1 MSRFTKNNLRN
12 IRQTFEEKT
21 GVNLNV
27 ESRVSPK
34 KTKYLLLAAAL
45 CALLLASCAR
55 TLFSGLNGDD
65 LSLGGTYLGD
75 GIVSIEVVNRSDKAL
90 EFQKQVKLMGWR
102 NGEVEPLPGGTVRVE
117 NTRFPAHSGGTML
130 VDLSEAYDIKA
141 LENGTWGT
149 LEESGYYLVLTN
161 HDFLFGHDWMCFFH
175 FSEPAEEITPTE
187 PETPPEPAP
196 AQNLDGITD
205 DLKSYFEDTYLDEPP
220 TMTQAHFAYQQ
231 KVQELLAQTN
241 GTLVHPVDPHV
252 FVQTPREQVFDETL
266 PMDIQ
271 YQVVIQQYHS
281 LDAFNRMVGAA
292 FSGTGSD
299 QSLQIMAALPEYQ
312 GQTDGGQCIPVV
324 YLFVYERA
332 ALTAENPY
340 AFIYGNIIPFSRMVQ
355 DKVYEDDR
363 YVIYDMTDL
372 FYTDLDAY
380 LDDFVSVMKGKV
392 SLYFDEQIRRRVHN
406 VYDYFR
412 DAQTLSG
419 LIENHQA
426 EMETMGH
433 NG

>member
-27 ESRVSPK
+27 ERRVSPK

-340 AFIYGNIIPFSRMVQ
+340 AFIYGNIIPFSRMEQ

>member
-1 MSRFTKNNLRN
+1 MNRFTKNNLRN

-27 ESRVSPK
+27 ERRVSPK
-34 KTKYLLLAAAL
+34 KTTYLLLAAAL

-65 LSLGGTYLGD
+65 LSLKGTYLGD
-75 GIVSIEVVNRSDKAL
+75 GIVSIEVVNRSDKSL
-90 EFQKQVKLMGWR
+90 EFQKQVKSWAG
-102 NGEVEPLPGGTVRVE
+102 GTGSGALPGGTVRVE
-117 NTRFPAHSGGTML
+117 NIRFPAHSGGTML

-149 LEESGYYLVLTN
+149 RDETGYYLVLTN

-175 FSEPAEEITPTE
+175 FLSLRRKQRQQSRKRRPTC
-187 PETPPEPAP
+187 TGT
-196 AQNLDGITD
+196 NLDGITD

-220 TMTQAHFAYQQ
+220 AMTQAHFEYQQ

-241 GTLVHPVDPHV
+241 GTLVHPVDPYV

-266 PMDIQ
+266 PKDIQ

-281 LDAFNRMVGAA
+281 LDAFNRMVGAHFPEA
-292 FSGTGSD
+292 ASD

-340 AFIYGNIIPFSRMVQ
+340 AFIYGNIIPFSRMEQ

>member
-1 MSRFTKNNLRN
+1 MSRFTKKNLHN

-55 TLFSGLNGDD
+55 TLFLGLNGDD
-65 LSLGGTYLGD
+65 LSLKGTYLGD

-102 NGEVEPLPGGTVRVE
+102 NGEVEPLSGGTVRVE

-149 LEESGYYLVLTN
+149 LEESGYYLILTN

-340 AFIYGNIIPFSRMVQ
+340 AFIYGNIIPFSRMEQ

-372 FYTDLDAY
+372 FYTDLDAH

>member
-1 MSRFTKNNLRN
+1 
-12 IRQTFEEKT
+12 
-21 GVNLNV
+21 
-27 ESRVSPK
+27 
-34 KTKYLLLAAAL
+34 
-45 CALLLASCAR
+45 
-55 TLFSGLNGDD
+55 
-65 LSLGGTYLGD
+65 
-75 GIVSIEVVNRSDKAL
+75 
-90 EFQKQVKLMGWR
+90 MGWR
-102 NGEVEPLPGGTVRVE
+102 NGEVEPLPGGTVHVE
-117 NTRFPAHSGGTML
+117 NTRFPAHSGGVMR

-149 LEESGYYLVLTN
+149 QKETDYYLVLTN
-161 HDFLFGHDWMCFFH
+161 QDFLFGHDWMCFFH
-175 FSEPAEEITPTE
+175 FSEPAEETAQTE
-187 PETPPEPAP
+187 PETPPVTAP

-205 DLKSYFEDTYLDEPP
+205 DLKSYFEDIYLDEPP
-220 TMTQAHFAYQQ
+220 GMTQAHFAYQQ
-231 KVQELLAQTN
+231 KVQALLAQTN

-252 FVQTPREQVFDETL
+252 FVQTPRELVFDETL
-266 PMDIQ
+266 PADIQ

-299 QSLQIMAALPEYQ
+299 KSLQIMAAIPEYQ

-324 YLFVYERA
+324 YLFVYERE

-340 AFIYGNIIPFSRMVQ
+340 AFIYGNIIPFSQMEQ

-380 LDDFVSVMKGKV
+380 LDDFAGVMKGKV

-406 VYDYFR
+406 VYDYSR

-419 LIENHQA
+419 QIENHQA
-426 EMETMGH
+426 EMEAGGN

>member
-75 GIVSIEVVNRSDKAL
+75 GIVSIEVVNRSDKAR

-102 NGEVEPLPGGTVRVE
+102 NGEVEPLSGGTVRVE

-340 AFIYGNIIPFSRMVQ
+340 AFIYGNIIPFSRMEQ

>member
-1 MSRFTKNNLRN
+1 MNRFTKKNLHN

-27 ESRVSPK
+27 ERRVSPK
-34 KTKYLLLAAAL
+34 KTTYLLLAAAL

-65 LSLGGTYLGD
+65 LSLKGTYLGD
-75 GIVSIEVVNRSDKAL
+75 GIVSIEVVNRSDKSL

-149 LEESGYYLVLTN
+149 LEESGYYLILTN

-220 TMTQAHFAYQQ
+220 TMTQAHFEYQQ
-231 KVQELLAQTN
+231 KVQELLARTN

-271 YQVVIQQYHS
+271 YQMVIQQYHS

-340 AFIYGNIIPFSRMVQ
+340 AFIYGNIIPFSRMEQ

-412 DAQTLSG
+412 DAQTLPG

>member
-1 MSRFTKNNLRN
+1 MNRFTKNNLRN

-27 ESRVSPK
+27 ERRVSPE
-34 KTKYLLLAAAL
+34 KTTYLLLAAAL

-65 LSLGGTYLGD
+65 LSLKGTYLGD

-102 NGEVEPLPGGTVRVE
+102 NGEVEPLSGGTVRVE

-205 DLKSYFEDTYLDEPP
+205 NLKSYFEDTYLDEPP
-220 TMTQAHFAYQQ
+220 TMTQAHFEYQQ

-340 AFIYGNIIPFSRMVQ
+340 AFIYGNIIPFSRMEQ

-412 DAQTLSG
+412 DAQTLPG

>member
-1 MSRFTKNNLRN
+1 MNRFTKNNLRN

-27 ESRVSPK
+27 ERRVSPK
-34 KTKYLLLAAAL
+34 KTTYLLLAAAL

-65 LSLGGTYLGD
+65 LSLKGTYLGD

-141 LENGTWGT
+141 LENGTWGA

-220 TMTQAHFAYQQ
+220 TMTQAHFEYQQ

-252 FVQTPREQVFDETL
+252 FVQTPREQVFDETQ

-340 AFIYGNIIPFSRMVQ
+340 AFIYGNIIPFSRMEQ

-363 YVIYDMTDL
+363 YVIYDMTEL

-392 SLYFDEQIRRRVHN
+392 SLYFDDQIRRRVHN

>member
-27 ESRVSPK
+27 ERRVSPK
-34 KTKYLLLAAAL
+34 KTTYLLLAAAL

-65 LSLGGTYLGD
+65 LSLKGTYLGD

-141 LENGTWGT
+141 LEDGTWGT
-149 LEESGYYLVLTN
+149 LEESGYYLILTN

-220 TMTQAHFAYQQ
+220 TMTQAHFEYQQ
-231 KVQELLAQTN
+231 KVQELLARTN

-271 YQVVIQQYHS
+271 YQMVIQQYHS

-340 AFIYGNIIPFSRMVQ
+340 AFIYGNIIPFSRMEQ

-412 DAQTLSG
+412 DAQTLPG

>member
-1 MSRFTKNNLRN
+1 MSRFTKKNLHN

-65 LSLGGTYLGD
+65 LSLKGTYLGD

-149 LEESGYYLVLTN
+149 LEESGYYLILTN

-271 YQVVIQQYHS
+271 YQVVIEQYHS

-340 AFIYGNIIPFSRMVQ
+340 AFIYGNIIPFSRMEQ

>member
-1 MSRFTKNNLRN
+1 
-12 IRQTFEEKT
+12 
-21 GVNLNV
+21 
-27 ESRVSPK
+27 
-34 KTKYLLLAAAL
+34 
-45 CALLLASCAR
+45 
-55 TLFSGLNGDD
+55 
-65 LSLGGTYLGD
+65 
-75 GIVSIEVVNRSDKAL
+75 
-90 EFQKQVKLMGWR
+90 
-102 NGEVEPLPGGTVRVE
+102 
-117 NTRFPAHSGGTML
+117 
-130 VDLSEAYDIKA
+130 
-141 LENGTWGT
+141 
-149 LEESGYYLVLTN
+149 
-161 HDFLFGHDWMCFFH
+161 
-175 FSEPAEEITPTE
+175 
-187 PETPPEPAP
+187 
-196 AQNLDGITD
+196 
-205 DLKSYFEDTYLDEPP
+205 
-220 TMTQAHFAYQQ
+220 MTQAHFAYQQ

-340 AFIYGNIIPFSRMVQ
+340 AFIYGNIIPFSRMEQ

>member
-65 LSLGGTYLGD
+65 LSLKGTYLGD

-102 NGEVEPLPGGTVRVE
+102 NGEVEPLSGGTVRVE

-340 AFIYGNIIPFSRMVQ
+340 AFIYGNIIPFSRMEQ

>member
-1 MSRFTKNNLRN
+1 MSRFTNKNLHN
-12 IRQTFEEKT
+12 IRKTFEEKT
-21 GVNLNV
+21 GVNLN
-27 ESRVSPK
+27 EGRPTSPK

-65 LSLGGTYLGD
+65 LSLKGTYLGD

-102 NGEVEPLPGGTVRVE
+102 NGEVEPLSGGTVRVE

-130 VDLSEAYDIKA
+130 VDISEAYDIRA

-175 FSEPAEEITPTE
+175 FSESEEETAPTE

-220 TMTQAHFAYQQ
+220 GMTQAHVAYQQ
-231 KVQELLAQTN
+231 KVQALLAQTD
-241 GTLVHPVDPHV
+241 GTLVHPVDPYV

-340 AFIYGNIIPFSRMVQ
+340 AFIYGNIIPFSRMEQ

-392 SLYFDEQIRRRVHN
+392 SLHFDEQIRRRVHN

>member
-1 MSRFTKNNLRN
+1 MSRFTKKNLHN
-12 IRQTFEEKT
+12 IRKTFEEKT

-65 LSLGGTYLGD
+65 LSLKGTYLGD

-175 FSEPAEEITPTE
+175 FSEPTEETTPTE
-187 PETPPEPAP
+187 PEMPPEPAP

-340 AFIYGNIIPFSRMVQ
+340 AFIYGNIIPFSRMEQ

-412 DAQTLSG
+412 DVQTLSG

>member
-27 ESRVSPK
+27 ERRVSPK

-102 NGEVEPLPGGTVRVE
+102 NGEVEPLFGGTVRVE

-220 TMTQAHFAYQQ
+220 TMTQAHFEYQQ

-340 AFIYGNIIPFSRMVQ
+340 AFIYGNIIPFSRMEQ

>member
-1 MSRFTKNNLRN
+1 MNRFTKNNLRN

-27 ESRVSPK
+27 ERRVSPK

-55 TLFSGLNGDD
+55 TLFLGLNGDD
-65 LSLGGTYLGD
+65 LSLKGTYLGD

-340 AFIYGNIIPFSRMVQ
+340 AFIYGNIIPFSRMEQ

>member
-1 MSRFTKNNLRN
+1 MNRFTKNNLRN

-21 GVNLNV
+21 GVNLN
-27 ESRVSPK
+27 EGRPASPK
-34 KTKYLLLAAAL
+34 KTTYLLLAAAL

-75 GIVSIEVVNRSDKAL
+75 GIVSIEVANRSDKSL

-102 NGEVEPLPGGTVRVE
+102 NGEVEPLPGGTMRVE

-149 LEESGYYLVLTN
+149 LEESGYYLILTN

-220 TMTQAHFAYQQ
+220 TMTQAHFEYQQ

-299 QSLQIMAALPEYQ
+299 QSLQIMAVLPEYQ

-340 AFIYGNIIPFSRMVQ
+340 AFIYGNIIPFSRMEQ

-380 LDDFVSVMKGKV
+380 LDDFVGVMKGKV

>member
-1 MSRFTKNNLRN
+1 MNRFTKNNLRN
-12 IRQTFEEKT
+12 IRQTFEIKT

-27 ESRVSPK
+27 ERRVSPK

-65 LSLGGTYLGD
+65 LSLKGTYLGD

-149 LEESGYYLVLTN
+149 LEESGYYLILTN

-220 TMTQAHFAYQQ
+220 TMTQAHFEYQQ
-231 KVQELLAQTN
+231 KVQELLARTN

-271 YQVVIQQYHS
+271 YQMVIQQYHS

-340 AFIYGNIIPFSRMVQ
+340 AFSYGNIIPFSRMEQ

-412 DAQTLSG
+412 DAQTLPG

>member
-1 MSRFTKNNLRN
+1 MSRFTKKNLHN

-65 LSLGGTYLGD
+65 LSLKGTYLGD

-149 LEESGYYLVLTN
+149 LEESGYYLILTN

-220 TMTQAHFAYQQ
+220 TMTQAHFEYQQ
-231 KVQELLAQTN
+231 KVQELLARTN

-271 YQVVIQQYHS
+271 YQMVIQQYHS

-340 AFIYGNIIPFSRMVQ
+340 AFIYGNIIPFSRMEQ

-412 DAQTLSG
+412 DAQTLPG

>member
-1 MSRFTKNNLRN
+1 MSRFTKKNLHN

-65 LSLGGTYLGD
+65 LSLKGTYLGD
-75 GIVSIEVVNRSDKAL
+75 GIISIEVVNRSDKSL

-102 NGEVEPLPGGTVRVE
+102 NGEVEPLHGGTVRVE

-130 VDLSEAYDIKA
+130 VDISEAYDIRA

-175 FSEPAEEITPTE
+175 FSESEEETAPTE

-205 DLKSYFEDTYLDEPP
+205 DLKSYFEDTYL
-220 TMTQAHFAYQQ
+220 
-231 KVQELLAQTN
+231 TN
-241 GTLVHPVDPHV
+241 
-252 FVQTPREQVFDETL
+252 
-266 PMDIQ
+266 
-271 YQVVIQQYHS
+271 
-281 LDAFNRMVGAA
+281 
-292 FSGTGSD
+292 
-299 QSLQIMAALPEYQ
+299 
-312 GQTDGGQCIPVV
+312 
-324 YLFVYERA
+324 
-332 ALTAENPY
+332 
-340 AFIYGNIIPFSRMVQ
+340 
-355 DKVYEDDR
+355 
-363 YVIYDMTDL
+363 
-372 FYTDLDAY
+372 
-380 LDDFVSVMKGKV
+380 
-392 SLYFDEQIRRRVHN
+392 RR
-406 VYDYFR
+406 
-412 DAQTLSG
+412 Q
-419 LIENHQA
+419 
-426 EMETMGH
+426 
-433 NG
+433 

>member
-1 MSRFTKNNLRN
+1 MNRFTKNNLRN

-27 ESRVSPK
+27 ERRVSPK
-34 KTKYLLLAAAL
+34 KTTYLLLAAAL

-65 LSLGGTYLGD
+65 LSLKGTYLGD
-75 GIVSIEVVNRSDKAL
+75 GIVSIEVLNRSDKSL

-102 NGEVEPLPGGTVRVE
+102 NGEVEPLSGGTVRVE

-141 LENGTWGT
+141 LENGTWVT

-175 FSEPAEEITPTE
+175 FSEPTEETTPTE
-187 PETPPEPAP
+187 PEMPPEPAP

-340 AFIYGNIIPFSRMVQ
+340 AFIYGNIIPFSRMEQ

-412 DAQTLSG
+412 DVQTLSG

>member
-1 MSRFTKNNLRN
+1 MNRFTKNNLRN
-12 IRQTFEEKT
+12 IRQTFEIKT

-27 ESRVSPK
+27 ERRVSPK

-65 LSLGGTYLGD
+65 LSLKGTYLGD

-149 LEESGYYLVLTN
+149 LEESGYYLILTN

-220 TMTQAHFAYQQ
+220 TMTQAHFEYQQ
-231 KVQELLAQTN
+231 KVQELLARTN

-271 YQVVIQQYHS
+271 YQMVIQQYHS

-340 AFIYGNIIPFSRMVQ
+340 AFIYGNIIPFSRMEQ

>member
-1 MSRFTKNNLRN
+1 MSRFTKKNLHN

-65 LSLGGTYLGD
+65 LSLKGTYLGD
-75 GIVSIEVVNRSDKAL
+75 GIVSIEVVNRSDKSL

-102 NGEVEPLPGGTVRVE
+102 NGEVEPLPGGTMRVE

-175 FSEPAEEITPTE
+175 FSEPAEETTPTE

-220 TMTQAHFAYQQ
+220 GMTQAHFEYQQ

-340 AFIYGNIIPFSRMVQ
+340 AFIYGNIIPFSRMEQ

-412 DAQTLSG
+412 DAQTIPG

>member
-340 AFIYGNIIPFSRMVQ
+340 AFIYGNIIPFSRMEQ

-412 DAQTLSG
+412 DVQTLSG

>member
-1 MSRFTKNNLRN
+1 MNRFTKNNLRN

-27 ESRVSPK
+27 ERRVSPK

-65 LSLGGTYLGD
+65 LSLKGTYLGD

-141 LENGTWGT
+141 LEDGTWGT

-175 FSEPAEEITPTE
+175 FSEPAEETTPTE

-220 TMTQAHFAYQQ
+220 TMTQAHFEYQQ

-340 AFIYGNIIPFSRMVQ
+340 AFIYGNIIPFSRMEQ

-412 DAQTLSG
+412 DVQTLSG

>member
-1 MSRFTKNNLRN
+1 MSRFTKKNLHN

-65 LSLGGTYLGD
+65 LSLKGTYLGD
-75 GIVSIEVVNRSDKAL
+75 GIVSIEVVNRSDKSL

-102 NGEVEPLPGGTVRVE
+102 NGEMEPLPGGTVRVE
-117 NTRFPAHSGGTML
+117 NTCFPAHSGGTML

-175 FSEPAEEITPTE
+175 FSEPAEETTPTE

-205 DLKSYFEDTYLDEPP
+205 DLKSYFEDTYLDESP
-220 TMTQAHFAYQQ
+220 TMTQAHFEYQQ

-271 YQVVIQQYHS
+271 YQMVIQQYHS

-312 GQTDGGQCIPVV
+312 GQTDGGQRIPVV

-340 AFIYGNIIPFSRMVQ
+340 AFIYGNIIPFSRMEQ

>member
-1 MSRFTKNNLRN
+1 MNRFTKNNLRN
-12 IRQTFEEKT
+12 IRQTFEIKT

-27 ESRVSPK
+27 ERRVSPK

-65 LSLGGTYLGD
+65 LSLKGTYLGD

-149 LEESGYYLVLTN
+149 LEESGYYLILTN

-220 TMTQAHFAYQQ
+220 TMTQAHFEYQQ
-231 KVQELLAQTN
+231 KVQELLARTN

-271 YQVVIQQYHS
+271 YQMVIQQYHS

-312 GQTDGGQCIPVV
+312 GQTDGGQCIPGV

-340 AFIYGNIIPFSRMVQ
+340 AFIYGNIIPFSRMEQ

>member
-65 LSLGGTYLGD
+65 LSLKGTYLGD

-340 AFIYGNIIPFSRMVQ
+340 AFIYGNIIPFSRMEQ

>member
-1 MSRFTKNNLRN
+1 MNRFTKNNLRN

-55 TLFSGLNGDD
+55 TLFLGLNGDD
-65 LSLGGTYLGD
+65 LSLKGTYLGD
-75 GIVSIEVVNRSDKAL
+75 GIVSIEVVNRSDKSL

-340 AFIYGNIIPFSRMVQ
+340 AFIYGNIIPFSRMEQ

>member
-1 MSRFTKNNLRN
+1 MNRFTKNNLRN
-12 IRQTFEEKT
+12 IRQTFEIKT

-27 ESRVSPK
+27 ERRVSPK

-65 LSLGGTYLGD
+65 LSLKGTYLGD

-149 LEESGYYLVLTN
+149 LEESGYYLILTN

-220 TMTQAHFAYQQ
+220 TMTQAHFEYQQ
-231 KVQELLAQTN
+231 KVQELLARTN

-271 YQVVIQQYHS
+271 YQMVIQQYHS

-340 AFIYGNIIPFSRMVQ
+340 AFIYGNIIPFSRMEQ

-412 DAQTLSG
+412 DAQTLPG

>member
-149 LEESGYYLVLTN
+149 LEESGYYLVLTI

-340 AFIYGNIIPFSRMVQ
+340 AFIYGNIIPFSRMEQ

>member
-1 MSRFTKNNLRN
+1 MSRFTKKNLHN
-12 IRQTFEEKT
+12 IRQTFEEKA

-27 ESRVSPK
+27 ERRVSPK
-34 KTKYLLLAAAL
+34 KTTYLLLAAAL

-65 LSLGGTYLGD
+65 LSLKGTYLGD

-102 NGEVEPLPGGTVRVE
+102 NGEVEPLSGGTVRVE

-130 VDLSEAYDIKA
+130 VDISEAYDIRA
-141 LENGTWGT
+141 LENGTWGA

-175 FSEPAEEITPTE
+175 FSESEKETAPTE

-220 TMTQAHFAYQQ
+220 TMTQAHFEYQQ

-340 AFIYGNIIPFSRMVQ
+340 AFIYGNIIPFSRMEQ

-380 LDDFVSVMKGKV
+380 LDDFVGVMKGKV

>member
-175 FSEPAEEITPTE
+175 FSEPAEETTPTE

-340 AFIYGNIIPFSRMVQ
+340 AFIYGNIIPFSRMEQ